1 MAFARTIFAALIA
14 ISLAMVPAYA
24 GAAISTKP
32 VEMSMS
38 DQTDMPC
45 CPPPDDGKGS
55 IACAAKCLNFVATM
69 FPPPV
74 VLSHFAD
81 GPPPSFEDGALH
93 GFVSP
98 PTHPPPI

>member
-14 ISLAMVPAYA
+14 ISLVIVPAYA

-55 IACAAKCLNFVATM
+55 IACAAKCLIFVATT
-69 FPPPV
+69 PV
-74 VLSHFAD
+74 VLSHFSD
-81 GPPPSFEDGALH
+81 GPPPSFQDGALH

-98 PTHPPPI
+98 PSHPPPI

>member
-1 MAFARTIFAALIA
+1 LIA
-14 ISLAMVPAYA
+14 ISLAMVPAYV

-55 IACAAKCLNFVATM
+55 IACAAVNRIRDVTM
-69 FPPPV
+69 AH
-74 VLSHFAD
+74 LLTS
-81 GPPPSFEDGALH
+81 
-93 GFVSP
+93 
-98 PTHPPPI
+98 